1 MSKKGPISYRIE
13 NMKEGKFLFLGT
25 GASMGIPVIGCTC
38 RVCSSLASQNKR
50 LRPSGLIEARG
61 KRFLIDVGPDFREQA
76 LKFGITHLDGL
87 LLTHVHFDHIA
98 GIDDLRA
105 FYFIHKTKIPCLL
118 SKETLED
125 LKIRYHYLFRP
136 MAEHTTMSAQIE
148 FEPLETDF
156 GEVDFQG
163 IRIKYMSYF
172 QGKTKVT
179 GFRLGDFAY
188 VSDIRT
194 YTDELID
201 SLKGVNTLVVS
212 ALRERL
218 SPVHFSVNEAVE
230 FAQKIGAKKTYFTH
244 IAHELDH
251 VETNKKLPPGI
262 ELGYDGQQF
271 HFRIE

>member
-1 MSKKGPISYRIE
+1 M
-13 NMKEGKFLFLGT
+13 NEGKFLFLGT

-38 RVCSSLASQNKR
+38 KVCTSLVPQNKR
-50 LRPSGLIEARG
+50 LRPSALIEVMG

-76 LKFGITHLDGL
+76 LKYGISHLEGL

-105 FYFIHKTKIPCLL
+105 LYFTHKTKTPCLL

-125 LKIRYHYLFRP
+125 LKVRYHYLFKP

-148 FEPLETDF
+148 FVPLDKDF
-156 GEVDFQG
+156 GEVDFRG
-163 IRIKYMSYF
+163 VKIGYMSYY

-179 GFRLGDFAY
+179 GFRVGDFAY

-194 YTDELID
+194 YSDEIFH
-201 SLKGVNTLVVS
+201 SLKGVHTLVVS
-212 ALRERL
+212 ALRERP
-218 SPVHFSVNEAVE
+218 SPVHFTIDEAVE
-230 FAQKIGAKKTYFTH
+230 FAQKVGAKKTYFTH

-251 VETNKKLPPGI
+251 LETNKKLPRGI
-262 ELGYDGQQF
+262 ELGYDGLQLSFQY
-271 HFRIE
+271 